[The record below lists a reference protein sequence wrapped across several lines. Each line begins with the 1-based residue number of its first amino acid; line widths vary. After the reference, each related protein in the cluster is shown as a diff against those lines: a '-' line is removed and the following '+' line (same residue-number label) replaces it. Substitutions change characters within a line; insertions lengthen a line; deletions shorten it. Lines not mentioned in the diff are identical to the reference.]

1 MFSQFKF
8 NIPEKFFIKNVIDL
22 LIIICDFLV
31 FTFIILLK
39 LNLEKALIILALL
52 LGLNLIFYY
61 VVSLIFSL
69 SVKREYIQTNGNV
82 QIVKNSIEE
91 LIKKHKISFDNYLKT
106 TKECIANFE
115 NIKKT
120 NALTKQLSK
129 EIKALSDNSLGYTQR
144 EREAIKLNSEK
155 LKVLKNR
162 IQVISDLILELSE
175 YNRQIG
181 SNVGIVEDI
190 ADQTN
195 MLALN
200 AAVEAARAGEHGK
213 GFAVVAGEI
222 RKLADGSKQ
231 KKKKIAS
238 LINDIQNVTNS
249 TVMATEDGTKEIEDA
264 VKNSDY
270 TDVNFEEIVHTVK
283 QISDDVNKVSG
294 DNLDNFSVEY
304 NNSILKLTDE
314 LSSFIRT
321 LEENF
326 DKLKNNSYSGD

>member
-8 NIPEKFFIKNVIDL
+8 TIPEKIFIKNVIDL
-22 LIIICDFLV
+22 LIILCDFFV

-39 LNLEKALIILALL
+39 FNLEKSLIILALV
-52 LGLNLIFYY
+52 LGLNLVLYY
-61 VVSLIFSL
+61 VISLMFSI
-69 SVKREYIQTNGNV
+69 SIKREYSQRTGSV
-82 QIVKNSIEE
+82 QNIKNSIEE
-91 LIKKHKISFDNYLKT
+91 LIRKHKISFDNYIKT
-106 TKECIANFE
+106 TKECIANFD
-115 NIKKT
+115 NIEKM
-120 NALTKQLSK
+120 NVQTKQLSK
-129 EIKALSDNSLGYTQR
+129 NIKALLDNSLSYTQK

-231 KKKKIAS
+231 ATSKIAS

-270 TDVNFEEIVHTVK
+270 TDVNFEEIVNTVK
-283 QISDDVNKVSG
+283 QISDDISKVSN

-304 NNSILKLTDE
+304 NNILKLTDE

-326 DKLKNNSYSGD
+326 DKIKNSSYSE

>member
-22 LIIICDFLV
+22 LIIIFDFLV
-31 FTFIILLK
+31 FTFIILFK
-39 LNLEKALIILALL
+39 FNLEKSIIILALCL
-52 LGLNLIFYY
+52 ALNLIFYY
-61 VVSLIFSL
+61 IISLVFSI
-69 SVKREYIQTNGNV
+69 SIKREYLRVTINV
-82 QIVKNSIEE
+82 QNINKSFEE
-91 LIKKHKISFDNYLKT
+91 LIKKHKISFDGYLKM
-106 TKECIANFE
+106 TKECVNKFE
-115 NIKKT
+115 NIEKINTK
-120 NALTKQLSK
+120 TKQLSQS
-129 EIKALSDNSLGYTQR
+129 IKALSDNSLSYTQK

-155 LKVLKNR
+155 LRVLKNR

-231 KKKKIAS
+231 ATSKIAS

-270 TDVNFEEIVHTVK
+270 TDVNFEEIVNTVK
-283 QISDDVNKVSG
+283 QISDDVNKVSNE
-294 DNLDNFSVEY
+294 NLENFSTEY
-304 NNSILKLTDE
+304 NNSMLKLIDE
-314 LSSFIRT
+314 LSLFIRT
-321 LEENF
+321 LEEDF
-326 DKLKNNSYSGD
+326 DKIKNDSYSE